1 MFFRTV
7 SEARKAQRMTVSPT
21 VGRPASE
28 PEAAEDVVGRLMARA
43 RSAQHVVAGYD
54 QDRIDDVV
62 AGVAWA
68 IYRPDRARA
77 LAELAVADTGL
88 GNVEDKITKNRRKT
102 LGTLRDLTGAPSVG
116 VIEESTEDGLVT
128 YAKPMGVIAAV
139 CPSTNPAATPANK
152 TMMALK
158 GRNAV
163 VLSPSPKGASTCRLL
178 VGYIRAE
185 LAKVGA
191 PEDLVQM
198 VERPSKDLTYEL
210 MRQAD
215 LVVVTGS
222 QRNVRQAY
230 SSGTPAIGVGAGN
243 APVIVDESAD
253 VAAAAER
260 IRRSK
265 TFDNATSCSSEN
277 SVHVHTACY
286 DATIGAL
293 QAEGGYLLSDQEKER
308 LQRVMWPDG
317 MLSSAVTAQSATT
330 IAELAGL
337 DSPAARSAAFFLVP
351 EDGVGPRHPFS
362 GEKLSVVLT
371 VYRFTDLD
379 ECLDRIA
386 RLLEFQGAGHSCGIH
401 TADPA
406 RAARVAARL
415 DVARVLVNQAHCF
428 GTGGGFDN
436 GLGFTLTMGA
446 GTWAGNSI
454 SDNLSYRHFLNLTR
468 LSTVIPERVPTEEQL
483 WGRYHRNY
491 GR

>member
-1 MFFRTV
+1 M
-7 SEARKAQRMTVSPT
+7 SVSPT
-21 VGRPASE
+21 VPRPASE
-28 PEAAEDVVGRLMARA
+28 PEPAESVIAGLVARA
-43 RSAQHVVAGYD
+43 RSAQRVAAGYD

-68 IYRPDRARA
+68 IYRPDRARE

-88 GNVEDKITKNRRKT
+88 GNVEDKIAKNRRKT
-102 LGTLRDLTGAPSVG
+102 LGTLRDLTGARSVG
-116 VIEESTEDGLVT
+116 VIEESPGDGLVS

-163 VLSPSPKGASTCRLL
+163 ILSPSPKGASTCRLL
-178 VGYIRAE
+178 VDHMRAE
-185 LAKVGA
+185 LRKVGA

-243 APVIVDESAD
+243 APVIVDDSAD
-253 VAAAAER
+253 VPAAAEK

-277 SVHVHTACY
+277 SVHIHTACY
-286 DATIGAL
+286 DATIDAL
-293 QAEGGYLLSDQEKER
+293 RAEGGYLLTGAEKER

-317 MLSSAVTAQSATT
+317 KLSSAVTAQSAAT

-337 DSPAARSAAFFLVP
+337 DSPEARSAAFFLVT
-351 EDGVGPRHPFS
+351 EDGVGPEFPFS

-379 ECLDRIA
+379 ECLDRIQ
-386 RLLEFQGAGHSCGIH
+386 RLLDFQGAGHSCGIH
-401 TADPA
+401 TADIT
-406 RAARVAARL
+406 RAERVAARL
-415 DVARVLVNQAHCF
+415 EVARVLVNQAHCF

-436 GLGFTLTMGA
+436 GLGFTLTIGA

-454 SDNLSYRHFLNLTR
+454 SDNLSYRHFLNITR
-468 LSTVIPERVPTEEQL
+468 LSTVIPERIPTEDQL
-483 WGRYHRNY
+483 WGRYHETY